1 MLSPT
6 RAAAAAHAPHP
17 SVRQEQEPT
26 AGPSSAP
33 HQVANA
39 AALPRNAPP
48 ILDLTGAK
56 AIKWQGAGSGA
67 AIRIELNREQWRV
80 KQSDCSAQEVA
91 MAKLFQLT
99 GLTVPETA
107 LASPL
112 STQAGAAPSVA
123 SRFEEA
129 FYDLG
134 TFLTTEHAL
143 ARVSKNDPQAAQRY
157 SALQLAHQDAT
168 AACGQLLAQANV
180 AQPWELP
187 PELHAA
193 HAKSDKARFDALER
207 MNRMLP
213 TALRCEQLRH
223 YVASRW
229 LANWDQLNYR
239 MENFG
244 YTMRNGEPVGMS
256 LDFGACGPLG
266 FRNLRTGV
274 MMPKE
279 ASKDVAICQRPPSL
293 FPMPPA
299 FKVYADEFDAMDC
312 DPGPLHDTLRWPYG
326 FQSETIAELFRPP
339 ADPDSAVCDTLAE
352 MGYRLSLIPE
362 MAIGAVTET
371 YWQPPAQA
379 RPNAWPDPSVL
390 TVLLSER
397 RDAMLRRFDSVQLV
411 DWVQADPTRA
421 QRVRKE
427 MSEAMQPL
435 MQTSTGYDAERMIEA
450 RHKALLR
457 TVEPCAAPT
466 LNSMH
471 REIRSL
477 QAFHNAVSRLGD
489 GLTTGDDK
497 VVSAAAAELMSP
509 DVYQSLLQ
517 SLDFGPGYQPHSV
530 AAFTANQDWLLL
542 MRKLVQERRVDAKA
556 VAALLMTPIE
566 YAAYPAS
573 VGFHTVDRP
582 EVGMAFIQLLE
593 ALIEVPNGVTREVI
607 RAQLLKAKQ
616 PGTANYF
623 SALLQSDAAQGW
635 IDRLKASQLWPSSAE
650 VSEHRSLHAANM
662 FKLRSGM
669 FKLRNAVLGS
679 DTSLGETNFS
689 VVRAKM
695 ELQQLV
701 EEVDLAYC
709 PAKQLL
715 LESKLFRQDV
725 LSKVTLVSYDELNSL
740 DHAVTDAV
748 GEAWR
753 DALRKYPALR
763 GVPVPA
769 SLLEQQQQEAARGYT
784 EQMQADRHGPA
795 STRIQGAWKRY
806 EAQVLAQPQMTRSE
820 RGLAWKQCIE
830 QASDEI
836 GSMVSG
842 REIPIAPQVETAS
855 IASQVHTHAARQ
867 ASEAA
872 AVQAAEQAQS
882 QAQKQAAAQASQQ
895 VRESAKSHAAEQAK
909 KAVPSLVATAVAAQ
923 AQAAAAKAAQKHAAD
938 KAAHEAASRAARDAV
953 INNRQ
958 FQDEVNTRLALLRAP
973 DVQGVASSS
982 RQTTAQIAQRL
993 TALQD
998 DRLNEPLE
1006 ARLRALRDPPAAAG
1020 ASAGRTRIAL
1030 REMK

>member
-1 MLSPT
+1 M
-6 RAAAAAHAPHP
+6 
-17 SVRQEQEPT
+17 
-26 AGPSSAP
+26 
-33 HQVANA
+33 ANA
-39 AALPRNAPP
+39 AALPRNALP
-48 ILDLTGAK
+48 ILDLSGAH

-67 AIRIELNREQWRV
+67 AMLVELNREQWRV
-80 KQSDCSAQEVA
+80 KQTDCSAQEVT

-99 GLTVPETA
+99 GLPVPETA

-112 STQAGAAPSVA
+112 STQAGTAPGVA
-123 SRFEEA
+123 SRFEET

-134 TFLTTEHAL
+134 KFLTTEHAL
-143 ARVSKNDPQAAQRY
+143 ARVGEKDPQAAQRY

-168 AACGQLLAQANV
+168 AACSQLLAQAKV

-193 HAKSDKARFDALER
+193 HAKIDQARFNALEQ

-213 TALRCEQLRH
+213 LALRCEQLRH
-223 YVASRW
+223 YVVSRW
-229 LANWDQLNYR
+229 VANWDQLNYR

-244 YTMRNGEPVGMS
+244 YVMRNGEPVGMS

-266 FRNLRTGV
+266 FRNMRTGA

-293 FPMPPA
+293 FPMPPE
-299 FKVYADEFDAMDC
+299 FKIFAYKFDAMDC
-312 DPGPLHDTLRWPYG
+312 DPGPLHETERWPYG
-326 FQSETIAELFRPP
+326 FQSETIAELIRPSVP
-339 ADPDSAVCDTLAE
+339 LDSAVSDTLAE
-352 MGYRLSLIPE
+352 MGYRLSLIPDE
-362 MAIGAVTET
+362 AICAVTEM

-379 RPNAWPDPSVL
+379 RPNAWPAPSVL
-390 TVLLSER
+390 AVLLGER
-397 RDAMLRRFDSVQLV
+397 RDAMLKRVDSTQLGH
-411 DWVQADPTRA
+411 WVQEDPERA
-421 QRVRKE
+421 QRVRTE
-427 MSEAMQPL
+427 MAKAMQPL
-435 MQTSTGYDAERMIEA
+435 IQASTDHDAERLIAA
-450 RHKALLR
+450 RHEALLR
-457 TVEPCAAPT
+457 TIERGAVPM
-466 LNSMH
+466 LNSKH

-477 QAFHNAVSRLGD
+477 QAFHNAVRQLRE
-489 GLTTGDDK
+489 GLDAGNSK
-497 VVSAAAAELMSP
+497 VISAAAAELMSP

-517 SLDFGPGYQPHSV
+517 SLDFGPGYQPHTV

-542 MRKLVQERRVDAKA
+542 MRKLVQEQRVDANA
-556 VAALLMTPIE
+556 VLALLMTPIE
-566 YAAYPAS
+566 FAAYPAS
-573 VGFHTVDRP
+573 VGFHTADRP
-582 EVGMAFIQLLE
+582 EVGMAFIQLLD
-593 ALIEVPNGVTREVI
+593 ALIEAPNGVTREVM

-635 IDRLKASQLWPSSAE
+635 INRLKASQLWPSSAE
-650 VSEHRSLHAANM
+650 VSEHRSPHAANM
-662 FKLRSGM
+662 FKVRSGM
-669 FKLRNAVLGS
+669 LKLRNAVLGS

-830 QASDEI
+830 QAADEI

-842 REIPIAPQVETAS
+842 REIPIVPQVETAS

-895 VRESAKSHAAEQAK
+895 AKQSAQSHAAEQAK
-909 KAVPSLVATAVAAQ
+909 KAVPSLAATAVAAH

-938 KAAHEAASRAARDAV
+938 KAAHEAASRAARDAA
-953 INNRQ
+953 ISNSQ
-958 FQDEVNTRLALLRAP
+958 FQDEVKTRLAMLRAP
-973 DVQGVASSS
+973 DAQGVASSS

-998 DRLNEPLE
+998 DRLNAPLE
-1006 ARLRALRDPPAAAG
+1006 ARLRALRDAPAAAG
-1020 ASAGRTRIAL
+1020 ASAGRTRSAL
-1030 REMK
+1030 REKK